1 LQKGIP
7 VILGECGALNKD
19 NTEARVAWA
28 EYFAGKGREY
38 GVPVCWWDNGA
49 FTGSGENFGLLNRRE
64 LKWEYPEIVEA
75 FNN

>member
-1 LQKGIP
+1 
-7 VILGECGALNKD
+7 
-19 NTEARVAWA
+19 VAWA

-49 FTGSGENFGLLNRRE
+49 FTGNGENFGLLNRRE

-75 FNN
+75 FNG